1 MLARKKDEAEWGIIR
16 CVSDTMGNSITH
28 DTCEAHHAPVRQ
40 SVSFNSFAFD
50 ARRVRATT
58 DYRSSLGFTFGEE
71 ATELKRL
78 LSPVASKQENL
89 TKY

>member
-50 ARRVRATT
+50 ARRVRARPTIVVLSGSFSG
-58 DYRSSLGFTFGEE
+58 R
-71 ATELKRL
+71 KRR
-78 LSPVASKQENL
+78 N
-89 TKY
+89 